1 MTIQEISEKLNRK
14 TKQGER
20 IQFATILKA
29 YVMDINVENLNPGII
44 SIRWLVHFL
53 FFLNIF
59 Y

>member
-14 TKQGER
+14 SKQGER

-53 FFLNIF
+53 FSLNIF
-59 Y
+59 